1 MANKDTV
8 TIFFEASG
16 NKELE
21 VALKGLSN
29 AQKSLVN
36 STAKASQAENKN
48 IAALRKLSIA
58 AQKQGTT
65 LAKLSGNHKLLGA
78 AARGS
83 GVAMRKLNAKFNGAN
98 GYNKATLLGARNTRI
113 LGGSIAVLR
122 SKLLIFSFAIGST
135 ALALNKFFDLTSE
148 VAKIKTM
155 EQGFLSLGEEIGFNE
170 RSLIKLNKAVD
181 NTVSKFDLLRQANNA
196 LLLGVV
202 DSDEEMAELFDTAQ
216 RLAKAVGQDARFG
229 IESLVTGLGRQSRL
243 MLDNL
248 GLIVKTEKAYE
259 DYAETLGIAVSLL
272 TDEEKK
278 RAFVIAGIEQA
289 RQKVEQLG
297 EEHLDSADIAKS
309 ATVSMEQSWLDFAS
323 AVEPAVTHM
332 LTDWAFIIKGMQDNL
347 DFGAIAKGGD
357 ELSNLSGRIG
367 VLQAVLQETKD
378 KQASSFIPGW
388 SGYQDTIDE
397 VSRRIAILT
406 NLQQELIFQEE
417 ERARLQRATVDY
429 SGETLDVDEELIRV
443 QALLAETYL
452 KTNEFKIN
460 ELETT
465 LALIESKILSSELT
479 EEEALAYGHLADQ
492 LDRLKKS
499 QGADVD
505 EELIRVQALLAETY
519 LKTNEFKINELETTL
534 ALIESKIL
542 SSELTEEEALAYGHL
557 ADQLDRLKK
566 SQGAVVSGNETA
578 KSSFNATL
586 GAVNSLAQATLS
598 LASANSKD
606 AIKQLELAK
615 AAAIANSIAGAA
627 KAFQQTGIAGY
638 IAGTAAMI
646 SMFAQI
652 SQIDAQIASARSNQF
667 EEGGL
672 IGGRRHSQGGTLIE
686 AEAGEFVLSRD
697 AVASIGLETVNKL
710 NQSGQAGS
718 GINVYGDIYG
728 YDDFRDKVSQ
738 ANTDNRVLA

>member
-181 NTVSKFDLLRQANNA
+181 NTVSKFDLLQQANNA
-196 LLLGVV
+196 LLLGIV
-202 DSDEEMAELFDTAQ
+202 DSDDEMAQLFDTAQ

-499 QGADVD
+499 QGA
-505 EELIRVQALLAETY
+505 
-519 LKTNEFKINELETTL
+519 
-534 ALIESKIL
+534 
-542 SSELTEEEALAYGHL
+542 
-557 ADQLDRLKK
+557 
-566 SQGAVVSGNETA
+566 VVSGNETA

-598 LASANSKD
+598 LASANSKN

-627 KAFQQTGIAGY
+627 KAFEQTGLPGF

-652 SQIDAQIASARSNQF
+652 SQIDAQISAARSNQF

>member
-1 MANKDTV
+1 
-8 TIFFEASG
+8 
-16 NKELE
+16 
-21 VALKGLSN
+21 
-29 AQKSLVN
+29 
-36 STAKASQAENKN
+36 
-48 IAALRKLSIA
+48 
-58 AQKQGTT
+58 
-65 LAKLSGNHKLLGA
+65 
-78 AARGS
+78 
-83 GVAMRKLNAKFNGAN
+83 
-98 GYNKATLLGARNTRI
+98 
-113 LGGSIAVLR
+113 
-122 SKLLIFSFAIGST
+122 
-135 ALALNKFFDLTSE
+135 
-148 VAKIKTM
+148 
-155 EQGFLSLGEEIGFNE
+155 
-170 RSLIKLNKAVD
+170 
-181 NTVSKFDLLRQANNA
+181 
-196 LLLGVV
+196 
-202 DSDEEMAELFDTAQ
+202 
-216 RLAKAVGQDARFG
+216 
-229 IESLVTGLGRQSRL
+229 

-499 QGADVD
+499 QGA
-505 EELIRVQALLAETY
+505 
-519 LKTNEFKINELETTL
+519 
-534 ALIESKIL
+534 
-542 SSELTEEEALAYGHL
+542 
-557 ADQLDRLKK
+557 
-566 SQGAVVSGNETA
+566 VVSGNETA

>member
-499 QGADVD
+499 QGA
-505 EELIRVQALLAETY
+505 
-519 LKTNEFKINELETTL
+519 
-534 ALIESKIL
+534 
-542 SSELTEEEALAYGHL
+542 
-557 ADQLDRLKK
+557 
-566 SQGAVVSGNETA
+566 VVSGNETA

>member
-181 NTVSKFDLLRQANNA
+181 NTVSKFDLLQQANNA
-196 LLLGVV
+196 LLLGIV
-202 DSDEEMAELFDTAQ
+202 DSDDEMAQLFDTAQ

-397 VSRRIAILT
+397 VSRRIAILI

-429 SGETLDVDEELIRV
+429 SGETL
-443 QALLAETYL
+443 
-452 KTNEFKIN
+452 
-460 ELETT
+460 
-465 LALIESKILSSELT
+465 
-479 EEEALAYGHLADQ
+479 
-492 LDRLKKS
+492 
-499 QGADVD
+499 DVD

-598 LASANSKD
+598 LASANSKN

-627 KAFQQTGIAGY
+627 KAFEQTGLPGF

-652 SQIDAQIASARSNQF
+652 SQIDAQISAARSNQF

>member
-1 MANKDTV
+1 VANKDTV

-181 NTVSKFDLLRQANNA
+181 NTVSKFDLLQQANNA
-196 LLLGVV
+196 LLLGIV
-202 DSDEEMAELFDTAQ
+202 DSDDEMAQLFDTAQ

-397 VSRRIAILT
+397 VSRRIAILI

-429 SGETLDVDEELIRV
+429 SGETL
-443 QALLAETYL
+443 
-452 KTNEFKIN
+452 
-460 ELETT
+460 
-465 LALIESKILSSELT
+465 
-479 EEEALAYGHLADQ
+479 
-492 LDRLKKS
+492 
-499 QGADVD
+499 DVD

-598 LASANSKD
+598 LASANSKN

-627 KAFQQTGIAGY
+627 KAFEQTGLPGF

-652 SQIDAQIASARSNQF
+652 SQIDAQISAARSNQF

-672 IGGRRHSQGGTLIE
+672 IGGRRHSQGGTMIE

>member
-1 MANKDTV
+1 VANKDTV

-499 QGADVD
+499 QGA
-505 EELIRVQALLAETY
+505 
-519 LKTNEFKINELETTL
+519 
-534 ALIESKIL
+534 
-542 SSELTEEEALAYGHL
+542 
-557 ADQLDRLKK
+557 
-566 SQGAVVSGNETA
+566 VVSGNETA

>member
-181 NTVSKFDLLRQANNA
+181 NTVSKFDLLQQANNA
-196 LLLGVV
+196 LLLGIV
-202 DSDEEMAELFDTAQ
+202 DSDDEMAQLFDTAQ

-397 VSRRIAILT
+397 VSRRIAILI

-429 SGETLDVDEELIRV
+429 SGETL
-443 QALLAETYL
+443 
-452 KTNEFKIN
+452 
-460 ELETT
+460 
-465 LALIESKILSSELT
+465 
-479 EEEALAYGHLADQ
+479 
-492 LDRLKKS
+492 
-499 QGADVD
+499 DVD

-598 LASANSKD
+598 LASANSKN

-627 KAFQQTGIAGY
+627 KAFEQTGLPGF

-652 SQIDAQIASARSNQF
+652 SQIDAQISAARSNQF

-672 IGGRRHSQGGTLIE
+672 IGGRRHSQGGTMIE